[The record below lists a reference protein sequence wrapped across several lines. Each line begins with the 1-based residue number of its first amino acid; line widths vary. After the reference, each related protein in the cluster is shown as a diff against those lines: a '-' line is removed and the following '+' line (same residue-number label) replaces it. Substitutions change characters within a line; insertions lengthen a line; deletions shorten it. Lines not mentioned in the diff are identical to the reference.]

1 MDQNTTSIVSALGA
15 GSGIDMVALANNL
28 AEVRYAAQIEQFQAR
43 SESLEARISA
53 ASLLRSQLNELASAV
68 GERIRNGDLA
78 PSASIGDPSVA
89 LVDVD
94 IGGEAGGNFTL
105 EVSQIASAQT
115 LASKSYASTS
125 DLVGAGTLTIRFGEV
140 AGAAF
145 TEDTSQTAID
155 ITIEATDTLANVAEK
170 LRLEAGL
177 NAYTINTG
185 NGTQLVLKGAEG
197 ANNGFVLEG
206 SSGGLLGGAA
216 TPGNLEYLSWNPAT
230 DAGELKRT
238 AQNAEFELD
247 GVATTSP
254 SNTVTGLPSG
264 LSLTLT
270 GTNIG
275 APTNISFADNSAQ
288 ISGFMGDFVAALND
302 ITGALNE
309 LANPRGG
316 DLGNDSGTRALKR
329 ALSGLTT
336 EIVMPGA
343 VGNEPSTLGDL
354 GLTIDRNGTFSLDTD
369 RLQATLANEPEAAG
383 AMFTTGLFGVFATMD
398 NLARTMS
405 DRSDPGSL
413 FGSEKRYTSQIERI
427 DERLERINEQQERL
441 RERLVSTFAAADT
454 AVGASQSTL
463 SFLQSQIEIWNNS
476 NNR

>member
-53 ASLLRSQLNELASAV
+53 ASLLRSQLNELAGAV

-78 PSASIGDPSVA
+78 PDASIGDPSVA
-89 LVDVD
+89 LVDVG

-105 EVSQIASAQT
+105 EVAQIASAQT
-115 LASKSYASTS
+115 LASQNYTSTD
-125 DLVGAGTLTIRFGEV
+125 DLVGAGTLTIRFGAV
-140 AGAAF
+140 DGTSF
-145 TEDTSQTAID
+145 TEDTNQTAID
-155 ITIEATDTLANVAEK
+155 IAIEATDTLANVAEK
-170 LRLEAGL
+170 IRVEAGL

-185 NGTQLVLKGAEG
+185 NGAQLVVKGAEG

-206 SSGGLLGGAA
+206 VGSGGGA

-238 AQNAEFELD
+238 AQNAEFEFD
-247 GVATTSP
+247 GVAMSNA
-254 SNTVTGLPSG
+254 SNTITGLPSG

-270 GTNIG
+270 GTNTG
-275 APTNISFADNSAQ
+275 APTPISFADNSAQ

-309 LANPRGG
+309 LANPRGD

-336 EIVMPGA
+336 EVVMPGA
-343 VGNEPSTLGDL
+343 AGNEPSTLGDL
-354 GLTIDRNGTFSLDTD
+354 GLSIDRNGTFSLDTD

-398 NLARTMS
+398 GLARTMS

-413 FGSEKRYTSQIERI
+413 FGSEQRYTSQIERI

-441 RERLVSTFAAADT
+441 RERLVGTFAAADT
-454 AVGASQSTL
+454 NIGASQSTL

-476 NNR
+476 NN